1 MDKKELGIYIHIPY
15 CKQKCYYCDFIS
27 YTNSSLV
34 EKYVKA
40 LIQEL
45 EKYDLNTFN
54 VTTIY
59 VGGGTPS
66 YIKSEYIVK
75 ILNFIKQKLLKSN
88 NQTKFEDIEITLEA
102 NPGTVDRKKLEDYRN
117 CGINRLSIGLQT
129 TNNVLL
135 KKIGRIHTYEEFLET
150 YKLATNIGFENI
162 NVDLMLGLPNQTI
175 NDLKN
180 SLNDIIKLNP
190 NHISVYSLVI
200 EEGTKINDMLAK
212 GELELPNEEIERQ
225 MYWYVK
231 DKLELNGYNHYEISN
246 FAKKG
251 QESRHNINCWKQ
263 KEYIGIGVA
272 GHSYLDGIRYSNC
285 LKVEDYIENMNNL
298 KNPLIEIK
306 NSESKIY
313 EIEEIQ
319 SLEDKKKEFMLLG
332 LRVIDGVCI
341 SEFKEKYV
349 DNSIF
354 VYRKELE
361 RLVNENLIVI
371 DGNNI
376 KLTNKGLDF
385 ANLVW
390 EEFI

>member
-231 DKLELNGYNHYEISN
+231 DKLELNGYNHYEVSN

>member
-88 NQTKFEDIEITLEA
+88 NQTKFEDIEITLEV

>member
-59 VGGGTPS
+59 IGGGTPS

-150 YKLATNIGFENI
+150 YKLATNIGFKNI

-190 NHISVYSLVI
+190 NHISVYSLII
-200 EEGTKINDMLAK
+200 EEGTKINDMLTK

-231 DKLELNGYNHYEISN
+231 NKLELNGYNHYEISN

-306 NSESKIY
+306 NTESKIY

-349 DNSIF
+349 DNPIF

-361 RLVNENLIVI
+361 KLVNQNLIVI
-371 DGNNI
+371 DRNNI
-376 KLTNKGLDF
+376 RLTNKGLDF

>member
-285 LKVEDYIENMNNL
+285 LKVEEYIENMNDL
-298 KNPLIEIK
+298 KDALKEIK
-306 NSESKIY
+306 NTESKIY

-319 SLEDKKKEFMLLG
+319 SLEDKKKEYMLLG
-332 LRVIDGVCI
+332 LRMVEGINI

-349 DNSIF
+349 DNPIF
-354 VYRKELE
+354 LYRKELE
-361 RLVNENLIVI
+361 KLVNENLIVI
-371 DGNNI
+371 DADNI
-376 KLTNKGLDF
+376 RLTNKGLDF

-390 EEFI
+390 EEFV